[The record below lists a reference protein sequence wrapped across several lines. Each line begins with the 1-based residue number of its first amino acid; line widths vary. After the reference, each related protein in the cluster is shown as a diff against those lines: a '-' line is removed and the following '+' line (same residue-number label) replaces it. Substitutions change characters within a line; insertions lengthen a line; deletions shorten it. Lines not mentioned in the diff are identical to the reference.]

1 MTEPGSSL
9 LEVRGLRVHFPVRR
23 GLLGPVRRWVRAVED
38 VSFDI
43 RPGETM
49 GLVGESGS
57 GKSTVGRAIVRLL
70 EPTSGTIRLSGRDL
84 TALRGRELRAARRDV
99 QMIFQD
105 PHASLDPR
113 LPVGES
119 IGEALDIHRLA
130 TSRAARR
137 ERIGRLLESVGLRS
151 ADAARYPHEF
161 SGGQRQRIGIA
172 RALAVEPRLLVC
184 DEPVSALDVSL
195 QAQVLNLLQS
205 IQEQTGIAYLFIAH
219 DLALVAHLSHRI
231 MVMYRGRLV
240 EVASSREL
248 ISNPL
253 HPYTRALLA
262 AVPRL
267 EAAGTGTAPPS
278 DTGMGNDEA
287 DPGTAGGQ
295 LREVEPDHWVAC

>member
-184 DEPVSALDVSL
+184 DEPVSALDVSVRG
-195 QAQVLNLLQS
+195 QILNLLADLVDEHGLTLVFVS
-205 IQEQTGIAYLFIAH
+205 H
-219 DLALVAHLSHRI
+219 DLSVVRHVCETVA
-231 MVMYRGRLV
+231 VMHHGEIV
-240 EVASSREL
+240 ESGAVDDIWIEPR
-248 ISNPL
+248 

-262 AVPRL
+262 AVPTL
-267 EAAGTGTAPPS
+267 EG
-278 DTGMGNDEA
+278 
-287 DPGTAGGQ
+287 
-295 LREVEPDHWVAC
+295 LL